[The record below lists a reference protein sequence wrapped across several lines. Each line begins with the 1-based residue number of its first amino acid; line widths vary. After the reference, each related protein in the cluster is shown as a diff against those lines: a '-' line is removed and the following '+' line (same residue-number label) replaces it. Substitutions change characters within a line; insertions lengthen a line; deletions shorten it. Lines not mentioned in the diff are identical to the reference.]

1 MNFTTFNR
9 LGYTRNLKM
18 IAEMNQSDPDEESK
32 SDNDEP
38 AARRF
43 IKPEI
48 YSCARYDKTFKEL
61 LTQLGIDQLSN
72 QQILRA
78 YLGLYENK

>member
-1 MNFTTFNR
+1 MNYTIFYR
-9 LGYTRNLKM
+9 PDYTRNLM
-18 IAEMNQSDPDEESK
+18 IIVEMNQPDPDEESK

-48 YSCARYDKTFKEL
+48 YSCVKYDKNL
-61 LTQLGIDQLSN
+61 
-72 QQILRA
+72 
-78 YLGLYENK
+78 